1 MKTLI
6 RSTLLAA
13 LFATGLLATPR
24 PAEAQLAFNISVP
37 IAQPAYYYD
46 PYYPAAYGTYFSYY
60 YPTYNWLR
68 APYYS
73 VFSGNALVAATV
85 TSPYY
90 YGYPYSFGYPYSW
103 GAFGY
108 PYTYGYP
115 YAYAT
120 AYGYPY
126 VTGYR
131 GVSTYYAGGYPTF
144 SSAAYY
150 GYAPANTYYAGYY
163 PAAYY
168 GNYFPAYHTHS
179 VYYGT
184 DMWGTW

>member
-115 YAYAT
+115 YAT

-184 DMWGTW
+184 GMWGTW